1 MAQIDCKSRFEA
13 YGSFQRAQSL
23 KQSNPFA
30 NNLNAPFELEFDQI
44 SGPIYAM
51 RLQFG

>member
-1 MAQIDCKSRFEA
+1 MAQIDCKSRFEE
-13 YGSFQRAQSL
+13 SL

-30 NNLNAPFELEFDQI
+30 NYLNAPFELEFDQI
-44 SGPIYAM
+44 SRPIYAM